1 MVLRMNLCAKFRK
14 SARMTALL
22 LAAAALAS
30 LFSCSSPYI
39 RESTDE
45 ELETILY
52 IGDYEVPFEQFYY
65 FFMNYKNIADE
76 GDDSYWESDDVDT
89 EALFEK
95 YKEQTISA
103 LLRAYATFSL
113 CLKYD
118 IDPDGSKVTKLV
130 NETVNEYIN
139 ETFGGAKSY
148 AEGLESAF
156 MTDSVFRFYI
166 KKTECDTLL
175 NEALIEAGV
184 IKTDDNSIYSAI
196 MDPDEF
202 CHAKQILIQNDE
214 GDDIEENYQLALE
227 ALTSAQLGADFDTLV
242 AEYGEDLDM
251 IANPK
256 GYYFTHNELLEE
268 FEEAAF
274 ALEIGELSGI
284 VESDIGYHIILRL
297 EMDRDY
303 VTEYYDTLSEAY
315 LIWKYQE
322 AVEAE
327 MANLTVTE
335 TELLKSL
342 TMEDFYYSDEAS
354 ETSGN

>member
-1 MVLRMNLCAKFRK
+1 MISRKTICGWLR
-14 SARMTALL
+14 
-22 LAAAALAS
+22 AAAFSLALISALT

-39 RESTDE
+39 RESTEE

-52 IGDYEVPFEQFYY
+52 IGDYEVPYEQFYY

-76 GDDSYWESDDVDT
+76 GDDSYWESDDVDV

-95 YKEQTISA
+95 YKEQAIDA

-118 IDPDGSKVTKLV
+118 IDPYGSDVNKLV

-139 ETFGGAKSY
+139 ETFGGAKAY
-148 AEGLESAF
+148 GEGLETAF

-166 KKTECDTLL
+166 RKTECDTLL
-175 NEALIEAGV
+175 NEALIDAGV
-184 IKTDDNSIYSAI
+184 IKTDDNSIYEAI
-196 MDPDEF
+196 MDPDVF

-214 GDDIEENYQLALE
+214 GDDIEENYKLAVE

-242 AEYGEDLDM
+242 AEYGEDMDM
-251 IANPK
+251 VANPK

-284 VESDIGYHIILRL
+284 VESDLGYHIILRC
-297 EMDRDY
+297 EMDREY

-327 MANLTVTE
+327 METLTVTE
-335 TELLKSL
+335 TELLSSL
-342 TMEDFYYSDEAS
+342 TMKDFYYDIDDES
-354 ETSGN
+354 KESGD

>member
-1 MVLRMNLCAKFRK
+1 MISRK
-14 SARMTALL
+14 TIRGWHR
-22 LAAAALAS
+22 AAAFSLALISALT

-39 RESTDE
+39 RESTEE
-45 ELETILY
+45 ELETLLY
-52 IGDYEVPFEQFYY
+52 IGDYEVPYEQFYY

-95 YKEQTISA
+95 YKEQATNA

-118 IDPDGSKVTKLV
+118 IDPYGSDVNKLV

-139 ETFGGAKSY
+139 ETFGGAKAY
-148 AEGLESAF
+148 GEGLETAF

-166 KKTECDTLL
+166 RKTECDTLL

-184 IKTDDNSIYSAI
+184 IKTDDNSIYEAI
-196 MDPDEF
+196 MDPDVF

-214 GDDIEENYQLALE
+214 GDDIEENYKLAVE

-242 AEYGEDLDM
+242 AEYGEDMDM
-251 IANPK
+251 VANPK

-284 VESDIGYHIILRL
+284 VESDIGYHIILRC
-297 EMDRDY
+297 EMDREY

-327 MANLTVTE
+327 MATLTVTE
-335 TELLKSL
+335 TELLSSL
-342 TMEDFYYSDEAS
+342 TMEDFYYDIDDES
-354 ETSGN
+354 EESGD